1 MVFCYGILSKLAL
14 SACVKGLFEH
24 TVYPHTPTSHAGS
37 DVPRVTQ
44 QEARGQDSTQV
55 SLAVQGV
62 LLGLLAGVAA
72 PVG

>member
-1 MVFCYGILSKLAL
+1 M
-14 SACVKGLFEH
+14 
-24 TVYPHTPTSHAGS
+24 
-37 DVPRVTQ
+37 PRVTQ

-72 PVG
+72 PGLTVGVAATFLV